1 MTPSKSAYSSGWS
14 SVGIASRFSRGS
26 SDGPFGTA
34 HDFNTPPA
42 SNRKS

>member
-1 MTPSKSAYSSGWS
+1 MV
-14 SVGIASRFSRGS
+14 SVAVVSRLSLGFV
-26 SDGPFGTA
+26 DGPFGTA